1 MSAQPKNRT
10 TERAEAIHLWARHK
24 QEVLLQESDRYTG
37 LAKDAALKAVLRGD
51 ELGSPAR
58 CPRCRKP
65 TAVWVPPGRWERS
78 NIEHRTSNIE
88 HRTSNIEHLTAGRR
102 ADLVAHMHRV
112 VEHPELPADLLEY
125 ERQQYELGEAL

>member
-1 MSAQPKNRT
+1 MKPGVQHASVRVLVPAGFSGWWCERC
-10 TERAEAIHLWARHK
+10 ERAVTL
-24 QEVLLQESDRYTG
+24 S
-37 LAKDAALKAVLRGD
+37 D

>member
-51 ELGSPAR
+51 DEAAQLAHQHTAR
-58 CPRCRKP
+58 
-65 TAVWVPPGRWERS
+65 A
-78 NIEHRTSNIE
+78 
-88 HRTSNIEHLTAGRR
+88 
-102 ADLVAHMHRV
+102 
-112 VEHPELPADLLEY
+112 
-125 ERQQYELGEAL
+125 EAFKNAAAIAAQ